1 MLRLISPDLTLLDGT
16 LLLLMDIILKKLF
29 LLFRKPETKLKNPLP
44 LLLKLSKE
52 NISLILKIN

>member
-1 MLRLISPDLTLLDGT
+1 MIDLTLLDGT